1 MYARLL
7 IDGVSPGSWN
17 MALDEALLE
26 SASQGGVQL
35 RFYRWQPA
43 TLSLGY
49 FQTLAARQTHAASL
63 PLPLVRRSTGGGAI
77 VHDRELTYSFTA
89 PLRERFSQQP
99 QRLVDCFHDALCRAL
114 ADWGVVLDR
123 CGDRAEAA
131 RRDAPFLCF
140 ERRAA
145 EDLLCQGFKVT
156 GSAQR
161 RHHGAL
167 LQHGSVLLHSSAHAS
182 HLPGIADLNAT
193 TLPIDQL
200 QAAWTAQLQQTLGYR
215 FFLSSPDSAEL
226 MRAATIQQDRYD
238 DPHWTQ
244 RR

>member
-1 MYARLL
+1 
-7 IDGVSPGSWN
+7 

-49 FQTLAARQTHAASL
+49 FQKLSSRQTHAASL

-77 VHDRELTYSFTA
+77 VHDRELTYSFTL

-99 QRLVDCFHDALCRAL
+99 QRLVDCFHDALRRAL
-114 ADWGVVLDR
+114 ADWGVALDR
-123 CGDRAEAA
+123 CGDQAEAA
-131 RRDAPFLCF
+131 RHDAPFLCF

-145 EDLLCQGFKVT
+145 EDLLCQGFKVM

-167 LQHGSVLLHSSAHAS
+167 LQHGSVLLHTSAHAS
-182 HLPGIADLNAT
+182 HLPGIADLSAT
-193 TLPIDQL
+193 TLPTDQL
-200 QAAWTAQLQQTLGYR
+200 QQAWTAHLQKTLGYR
-215 FFLSSPDSAEL
+215 FTLASPESAEL
-226 MRAATIQQDRYD
+226 GRAATIQQDRYD
-238 DPHWTQ
+238 HPDWTE